1 MNLPKIVGL
10 KIKEIRKSKGWT
22 QEQLAE
28 TASIHYSY
36 IGGIERGERNISLE
50 TLQKIID
57 ALEVSAVEL
66 FPANTTILK
75 NEVLK
80 EHIEMISERSIQD
93 IELIHR
99 VSKDI
104 LNALDETK

>member
-80 EHIEMISERSIQD
+80 EHIEMISERPIQD

>member
-28 TASIHYSY
+28 IASIHYSY

>member
-80 EHIEMISERSIQD
+80 EHIEMISERSVQD